1 MQLQNQD
8 IVIDQVNAKAV
19 IKEVLKIT
27 AADSDFEV
35 VTKERDG
42 ITYPAFASLPTSLGE
57 MYKAAADAH
66 ASAEFLVYLDERYSF
81 AKLHRLATTFSY
93 VLSKECGI
101 GKGDKVIIAMRN
113 YPEWIVSFMGIT
125 MLGAVAVP
133 VNAWWNEHEFA
144 HVIKHSQASLVIVDD
159 KRFDVLNST
168 LQNLKIACL
177 IARPNQ
183 EQNQSLCLMT
193 KINQF
198 ITNSRDLENSLEPNN
213 SLGLN
218 NKLKRSV
225 QQQQYKVESNDI
237 ATIFYTSGSTGSPKG
252 AVSNHE
258 SVLTALYTWLML
270 GSAAVI
276 ANGAGEVEPAFAPAA
291 LLTVP
296 LFHVT
301 GCHTLFL
308 LSMLIGRKTVMM
320 PYWDAALA
328 LKLIEQERVT
338 YFNGVP
344 TMSMEL
350 MNHPDKDNYDL
361 DSLVDICAGGAARA
375 PEHVRKISQL
385 FKSGNPSCGYGLTE
399 TNALGAVNGPV
410 EYLAKPTSAG
420 LPTPPIVDVKIFND
434 ENQPLPQGDIGEIAI
449 KSISNII
456 GYWQD
461 EKATLAAF
469 SDGYFKTGDL
479 GYLDEDGFIYI
490 VDRIKDIIIRGGEN
504 ISSLEVENAIY
515 KHPSTLE
522 ASVFGLPD
530 QRLGEVVGAVVCIN
544 NSEPVDEHS
553 LQLFLAELIA
563 HFKVPHKIWLV
574 KQSLPRLGS
583 GKIDKRT
590 LKAHYL
596 SLI

>member
-8 IVIDQVNAKAV
+8 IVIDQANAKAV